1 MTGQASKVSKGLR
14 SIGANIIK
22 LADDSGVLEYSVN
35 GMTKSLSLFDEQ
47 GRALSTFDVL
57 SKVAQDW
64 DKMTQAEQSSLA
76 LAQAG

>member
-1 MTGQASKVSKGLR
+1 
-14 SIGANIIK
+14 
-22 LADDSGVLEYSVN
+22 
-35 GMTKSLSLFDEQ
+35 MTKSLSLFDEQ